1 MISSG
6 PLDFMDYTRAQMI
19 ILNHVF
25 NLYGRQVNDTVVRMT
40 QSYLRLIIG
49 YSCDMESTQ
58 VRYSYSGSRYYV
70 DVRAICI
77 IWGSSRGWL
86 DTDDDQH

>member
-1 MISSG
+1 MI
-6 PLDFMDYTRAQMI
+6 DI
-19 ILNHVF
+19 NHVF
-25 NLYGRQVNDTVVRMT
+25 NLYGRQVNDIVVRMT
-40 QSYLRLIIG
+40 QSCLRLYLG
-49 YSCDMESTQ
+49 YSYDIESTQ

-70 DVRAICI
+70 DVRTVCI